1 MAFYRNSSCRK
12 HNGGQRNNER
22 RPTGEDAQNLLMS
35 TGAGLLPWLVRLLD
49 TQSQKEA
56 RICPMA
62 QERAR
67 TLASPQ
73 EHIPQGNVSG
83 LQTGSQV

>member
-1 MAFYRNSSCRK
+1 MVFYRNSSCRK
-12 HNGGQRNNER
+12 HNGGQCNNER
-22 RPTGEDAQNLLMS
+22 RPIGEDAQNLPMS

-49 TQSQKEA
+49 TRPQKEA
-56 RICPMA
+56 HIRPMA

-73 EHIPQGNVSG
+73 KHIPQGNVSG
-83 LQTGSQV
+83 LQPGSQV